1 MAKVTR
7 VQIVDDVDGTVLED
21 GEGQTLEFS
30 LDGQAYTIDLK
41 PEHAQQLRDAF
52 GPWVA
57 HATRVSSSRR
67 SSSSNGSSRR
77 SSGARSASGMTPEEL
92 NEVREW
98 ARSNGY
104 QVADRGR
111 IKASVLEAFEAA
123 H

>member
-7 VQIVDDVDGTVLED
+7 VQIVDDLDETVLED
-21 GEGQTLEFS
+21 GEGQTVEFA
-30 LDGQAYTIDLK
+30 LYGQAYTIDLK
-41 PEHAQQLRDAF
+41 PEHAQQLRDAL

>member
-7 VQIVDDVDGTVLED
+7 VQIVDDLDGTVLED
-21 GEGQTLEFS
+21 GEGQTLEFA

-41 PEHAQQLRDAF
+41 PEHAQQLRDAL

-67 SSSSNGSSRR
+67 ASSNGSSRR
-77 SSGARSASGMTPEEL
+77 SSSTRSASGMTPEEL

>member
-1 MAKVTR
+1 VAKVTR
-7 VQIVDDVDGTVLED
+7 VQIVDDLDGTVLED
-21 GEGQTLEFS
+21 GDAQTVEFA

-41 PEHAQQLRDAF
+41 SEHAQQLRDALA
-52 GPWVA
+52 PWVA

-67 SSSSNGSSRR
+67 AASNGSSRR
-77 SSGARSASGMTPEEL
+77 SSGSTRSASGMTPDEL

>member
-7 VQIVDDVDGTVLED
+7 VQIVDDLDGTVLDE
-21 GEGQTLEFS
+21 GEGQTLEFA

-41 PEHAQQLRDAF
+41 PEHAQQLRDALA
-52 GPWVA
+52 PWVA

-67 SSSSNGSSRR
+67 ASSNGASRR
-77 SSGARSASGMTPEEL
+77 SSGTRSASGMTPEEL

>member
-7 VQIVDDVDGTVLED
+7 VQIVDDLDGTVLDD
-21 GEGQTLEFS
+21 GEAQTVEFS

-41 PEHAQQLRDAF
+41 TEHAQQLRDALA
-52 GPWVA
+52 PWVA

-67 SSSSNGSSRR
+67 AASNGSSRR
-77 SSGARSASGMTPEEL
+77 SSSTRSASGMTPEEL